1 MASAANANKKEVLR
15 NGNAANQLFRRE
27 RSFVVQRPSQPG
39 GTNPLQQRER
49 SFIRNGSRPINNGSN
64 GSGNSSTGSTP
75 YHNFNSAN
83 KSNQAR
89 AQQLNGAPR
98 ANKPNMEI
106 YRPPSLRG
114 GEVAAAGN
122 MNGAN
127 GSGSR
132 GQQLHNTKEDTSS
145 SSSSAGVTS
154 HQPRLIKSRTS
165 LEMHSNSARG
175 MKAAHQQQDQTA
187 PPRPLLTS
195 PSGRIA
201 MDHGLSYQSAL
212 QRSKSNGGP
221 GGLPIQKT
229 NSAEKPTA
237 AAVVAAA
244 TKNVDLP
251 DLSHFP
257 EHTQNLLR
265 KIATDPDGAASRLVM
280 EAVRNI
286 FSRLIESS
294 RYASPI
300 ARYCSYVIEK
310 ETKETFLESLLNTCQ
325 ESFQERD
332 RLLRSAGSSQSWVAF
347 INFLNEMYLQLKRMS
362 CGSKGRLGWSRPPEL
377 ILLALLAESCC
388 VTLRE
393 PSSQTLQELEC
404 LFFVLTGIGRDV
416 ENELPGKMVSIFSSI
431 RDAFLD
437 MNSLTGAAQR
447 TLLQLIELR
456 AAKWQLPATAVTYY
470 YPASVSNSAF

>member
-1 MASAANANKKEVLR
+1 MASATNANKKEVLR

-39 GTNPLQQRER
+39 GANPLQQRER
-49 SFIRNGSRPINNGSN
+49 SFIRNGSRPINNTN
-64 GSGNSSTGSTP
+64 NNSSTS
-75 YHNFNSAN
+75 YHNLTSAN
-83 KSNQAR
+83 KSIPAR
-89 AQQLNGAPR
+89 AQQLNGPSR

-106 YRPPSLRG
+106 YRPPSLRS
-114 GEVAAAGN
+114 GEVGVGGHV
-122 MNGAN
+122 NGAP
-127 GSGSR
+127 GSSTR
-132 GQQLHNTKEDTSS
+132 AQQSLQAKEDV
-145 SSSSAGVTS
+145 AGAVS

-175 MKAAHQQQDQTA
+175 MKAAHQQDQTVA
-187 PPRPLLTS
+187 IRPIQTS

-201 MDHGLSYQSAL
+201 MEHGVPSQSAL

-221 GGLPIQKT
+221 GVLQHKT
-229 NSAEKPTA
+229 NATDKPTA
-237 AAVVAAA
+237 VAAA
-244 TKNVDLP
+244 SAKNVELP

-347 INFLNEMYLQLKRMS
+347 INFLNEMYLQLKRMN
-362 CGSKGRLGWSRPPEL
+362 CGGKGRLGWSRPPEL